1 MNWTDAEI
9 TVSFEDCEPGKK
21 EVVLRVLINR
31 DGEASELC
39 FPIDEWEMFGLQAGA
54 DDEKTVKLLLRNLV
68 REQNITSLFD
78 LKQASEGRVFKL

>member
-1 MNWTDAEI
+1 MNWNNSEI
-9 TVSFEDCEPGKK
+9 TVSFEDCQAGKK
-21 EVVLRVLINR
+21 EAVLRVQIDR
-31 DGEASELC
+31 DGESTELR

-54 DDEKTVKLLLRNLV
+54 DDEKAVKLLLRNMV